1 MTLPYDPGRRA
12 LYRPEERP
20 SVFTSPVLNDLQ
32 LCTEASRLAY
42 LRFEESTTERTQLA
56 DALDLA
62 GFNHKL
68 THFVDAATDGAG
80 FGVMNN
86 AMGTALLVFRGTQPD
101 HLLDLL
107 TNLQFFHAHWSLGTG
122 QVHRGFK
129 MTAINLWA
137 QVSAW
142 LQGPALSRSRLII
155 CGHSLGAAIA
165 TLLAK
170 PASANLLVTLGSPRV
185 GDPDFVASLAGL
197 HSIRIV
203 DCCDLVTSL
212 PPDFLDYQHVGQ
224 LHYVDLNGFVH
235 LSPSEPFMTHDQQ
248 QAVQFYEAHYKPQ
261 PGNVVTR
268 RLADHAPF
276 NYVRALW

>member
-20 SVFTSPVLNDLQ
+20 SLFTSPAVDDLQ

-42 LRFEESTTERTQLA
+42 LRFEQSTTAREKLS
-56 DALDLA
+56 DALESA
-62 GFNHKL
+62 GFNHEL
-68 THFVDAATDGAG
+68 AHFIHAPTDGAG
-80 FGVMNN
+80 FGVMDS
-86 AMGTALLVFRGTQPD
+86 ATGTALLVFRGTQPD

-107 TNLQFFHAHWSLGTG
+107 TNLQFFHAHWSMGTG

-129 MTAINLWA
+129 MTALGLWE
-137 QVSAW
+137 QVSTW
-142 LQGPALSRSRLII
+142 LEGPASSRSRLII

-185 GDPDFVASLAGL
+185 GDPAFVASLAGL

-203 DCCDLVTSL
+203 DCCDLVTTL

-224 LHYVDLNGFVH
+224 LHYIDLNGFVQ
-235 LSPSEPFMTHDQQ
+235 LNPSEPFMAQDQQ
-248 QAVQFYEAHYKPQ
+248 QAAQFYDAHYKHQ
-261 PGNVVTR
+261 PENVVTR
-268 RLADHAPF
+268 RLADHSPF
-276 NYVRALW
+276 NYARAFW